1 MDHCSFSLTCLDAA
15 VLQVVDVLGVPEGPR
30 LCPPGLSAEGAIQRR
45 VVVLGRPAAERLLA
59 EAELLA
65 IASGNQSHGID
76 LSNYLAVGAS
86 DGRHEKIQKS

>member
-1 MDHCSFSLTCLDAA
+1 MEHCSFSLTCLDAA

-65 IASGNQSHGID
+65 IASGKQSCFEQFFGCWC
-76 LSNYLAVGAS
+76 
-86 DGRHEKIQKS
+86 